1 MNHEAAMNDS
11 NPADPN
17 LAPHPRQQMAA
28 VAELRWRLFINSLRT
43 FHGRLKLA
51 SRIFLGIVFMAGGV
65 AAP

>member
-1 MNHEAAMNDS
+1 MNEPYS
-11 NPADPN
+11 NPTCPN
-17 LAPHPRQQMAA
+17 LAPQPRQQMAA